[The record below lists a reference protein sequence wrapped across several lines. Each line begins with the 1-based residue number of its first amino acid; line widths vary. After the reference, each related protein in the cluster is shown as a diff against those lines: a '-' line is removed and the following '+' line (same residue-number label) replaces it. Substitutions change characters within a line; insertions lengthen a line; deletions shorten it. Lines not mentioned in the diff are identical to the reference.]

1 MSASNCA
8 CSEAVEKA
16 GCDSAGA
23 SSEVVDTMAAAA
35 APLPPPPESAGGCR
49 GVGGAE
55 GGAGEAAA

>member
-1 MSASNCA
+1 M
-8 CSEAVEKA
+8 EKA

-23 SSEVVDTMAAAA
+23 SSEVVDTMAA